1 MRRRTDHKQA
11 AEVAARVIR
20 RGGHQG
26 AHWGTQIKPAMER
39 AGLKPSTFAIWNL
52 KNAGRIKR
60 ISRGIYR
67 AI

>member
-1 MRRRTDHKQA
+1 MKTDHKHA

-20 RGGHQG
+20 RSGRRG
-26 AHWGTQIKPAMER
+26 AHWGSQIKPAMER

-52 KNAGRIKR
+52 KNSGRIKR
-60 ISRGIYR
+60 IGRGVYR